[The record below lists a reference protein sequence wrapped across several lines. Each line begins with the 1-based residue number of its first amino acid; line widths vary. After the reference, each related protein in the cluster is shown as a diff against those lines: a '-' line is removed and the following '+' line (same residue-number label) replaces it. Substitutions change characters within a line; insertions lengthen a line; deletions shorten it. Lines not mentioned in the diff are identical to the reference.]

1 MLRPR
6 RLDGYVLREL
16 AGPTFLGLLLY
27 TFALLM
33 NHFFIVAEKSLSKGL
48 SLDLTLR
55 MFLVGIPNVLVLA
68 LPMAVLLGTLIALG
82 RLSADH
88 EWVALQAAGRGPTFL
103 LRPVL
108 FHGLCGAAASF
119 LIYAVVVPQT
129 HYAFRNLRGRIL
141 FSSNLGAD
149 LKPRVFYEMPDESVL
164 FVDEISPGRQR
175 RLEGMLLIQP
185 DPETKATT
193 LVLARFGDLYPAPDG
208 SGALIVDVYDGEART
223 YLSESP
229 AGYRLSKFRRAEG
242 HRIEPPRFI
251 RSLLEPPEKVVQDL
265 AFTELWTEFKE
276 ARRELR
282 RLEGESATPNTRGT
296 RIVAQRRAALATV
309 EFHQRLALP
318 AASLL
323 FALLAL
329 PLGIV
334 NVRSGKGAGFAMS
347 LVVILVYRI
356 VFVLARDQALN
367 GPLPPALG
375 PWVADAVILA
385 WALVAL
391 RRLRRRSL
399 MGAGR
404 LQSLLARLTARLS
417 RKTATARD
425 REITAETAAAEIAT
439 LGGTPRRFV
448 GRLDRYVGLTY
459 LRLLGYAVAAAYLV
473 YGLVELQGL
482 MDGILR
488 TGQPVSLVL
497 AYFKYFAPTVLHVVL
512 PIASLVAAVV
522 AVTLLSRSGEL
533 VAIKASGVGMPRTT
547 APLLLLTLLLCGL
560 LFLVEDRI
568 APTAQRKAH
577 ALRDQ
582 IEGRAP
588 RSHGKPLNGRWSF
601 SPDGSKLYHYRLYV
615 PAKREFQ
622 GLSIFTLDRV
632 APRVVDHHFAEAARW
647 TGDHWEVREGWHRGF
662 DPDVYE
668 EFGGEPRALLDDPG
682 PLVSQE
688 HRLTAVPGDDLPDQM
703 SVGELATQIRTLADS
718 GYDITSLRVAYHAKF
733 SHAAAPLVM
742 VLLGL
747 PFAFRV
753 GRRGSLYGTGVAL
766 LLVFVYWAT
775 FAIFNALGLET
786 LLQPIVAAW
795 GPNVMF
801 GLLGI
806 YLMLYIRT

>member
-1 MLRPR
+1 MLRQR

-16 AGPTFLGLLLY
+16 AGPTLLGLLLY

-33 NHFFIVAEKSLSKGL
+33 NHFFIVAEKALSKGL

-88 EWVALQAAGRGPTFL
+88 EWIALQAAGHGPAVL

-108 FHGLCGAAASF
+108 LHGLFGAAASF
-119 LIYAVVVPQT
+119 MIYAVVVPQT

-175 RLEGMLLIQP
+175 RLEGVLLIQP
-185 DPETKATT
+185 DPETKSTT
-193 LVLARFGDLYPAPDG
+193 LVLARFGDLYPAADE
-208 SGALIVDVYDGEART
+208 SGALIVDLYDGEART
-223 YLSESP
+223 YLSENPDS
-229 AGYRLSKFRRAEG
+229 YRLSKFRRAEG

-282 RLEGESATPNTRGT
+282 HLEAATPVPNTRGT
-296 RIVAQRRAALATV
+296 RIMAQRRAALATV

-329 PLGIV
+329 PLGII

-367 GPLPPALG
+367 GPVPPALG
-375 PWVADAVILA
+375 PWIADAVILA
-385 WALVAL
+385 WAVVAL
-391 RRLRRRSL
+391 LRLRRRSL

-404 LQSLLARLTARLS
+404 IRSLVARLTARLS
-417 RKTATARD
+417 RKTARD

-459 LRLLGYAVAAAYLV
+459 LRLLGFAVAAAYVV

-488 TGQPVSLVL
+488 TQQPLSLVL
-497 AYFKYFAPTVLHVVL
+497 GYFKYFAPTVLHVVL
-512 PIASLVAAVV
+512 PIACLVAAVV
-522 AVTLLSRSGEL
+522 AVTILSRSGEL
-533 VAIKASGVGMPRTT
+533 VAIQASGIGMPRTT

-588 RSHGKPLNGRWSF
+588 RTHGKPLNGRWSF
-601 SPDGSKLYHYRLYV
+601 SPDGRKLYHYRLYV

-622 GLSIFTLDRV
+622 GLSIFTLDRS
-632 APRVVDHHFAEAARW
+632 APRVLDHHFAEAARW
-647 TGDHWEVREGWHRGF
+647 TGDRWEVRDGWHRGF
-662 DPDVYE
+662 NPDVYE
-668 EFGGEPRALLDDPG
+668 KFGGEPRLLLDDPG
-682 PLVSQE
+682 LLVSQE
-688 HRLTAVPGDDLPDQM
+688 HRLTAVPADDLPDQM
-703 SVGELATQIRTLADS
+703 SVGELATQIRTLEDS

-733 SHAAAPLVM
+733 SHAAAPFVM

-753 GRRGSLYGTGVAL
+753 GRRGSLYGIGVAL

-786 LLQPIVAAW
+786 LLQPFVAAW